1 MEQHLITI
9 NDFLR
14 SNAHQLVMPPYV
26 TYQLLDE
33 KQATY
38 LLDLIRNVP
47 NSELFF
53 NYELICQAT
62 KAGLMSELTF
72 IEGNDLLVSVAL
84 LLIVLRDQLAKQQKT
99 LPNVPPEVI
108 FNSLTIPSQQGVK
121 SKIKFSGDADLQAI
135 YESWLFQTSLPADVG
150 IHKRNNW
157 IENNYQ
163 ILQGYL
169 KKLTVPELSHLYD
182 QVLKVRVLY
191 VELPYSKSVFY
202 WYEQLLNTAP
212 TTNLLEQEKILKAM
226 LYRHAKSENSFIEF
240 WDELLALVTPERLE
254 CFWNSYFIIKTGD
267 EFNRVKLAECL
278 KCLKCLKSIDFN
290 EVLQYAKA
298 FKKIIDFKYTGEL
311 SLHLLFL
318 NAFDTSEFYPLLLAI
333 LYGYQSG
340 KLTLEQAKEKLQY
353 LSSYLVRRKICRV
366 DPLCQSKL
374 LKAAA
379 HHLDKFPA
387 IDFGHLD
394 YPSNQE
400 FAADLIEYPFYKS
413 TLDKALFRYTFI
425 RLENYN
431 NAEPIAF
438 NSSLKKI
445 EHIMPQHLDQAGEW
459 KKMLGPNWPAIH
471 NKYVN
476 CLGNLTLSGYNQE
489 MRNDSFEAKR
499 KFFAKSNISLN
510 RAIAQYH
517 TWDEASIKE
526 RGIKLAKRAVE
537 VWPGQPDDEAP
548 VFPKSPKKS
557 SVTAE
562 PKLYSYENNSFYQNW
577 KIYLKNS
584 GNLAQCI
591 TKNSFRVSLKNVKK
605 NFSQISYKKSEKAVV
620 LRAII
625 DDLPAWHKL
634 SEAEKNIR
642 DQLGTDLT
650 FKKVESDANQKSKP
664 NKIIQKIKIDDST
677 TYATLTNDVIK
688 FQRVLENYL
697 K

>member
-1 MEQHLITI
+1 MQQHLITI

-47 NSELFF
+47 KSELFF
-53 NYELICQAT
+53 TNELICQAT

-72 IEGNDLLVSVAL
+72 IKGNDLLVSVTL
-84 LLIVLRDQLAKQQKT
+84 LLIALRDQLAKQQKT

-150 IHKRNNW
+150 LHKRNNW

-202 WYEQLLNTAP
+202 WYEQFLNTAP
-212 TTNLLEQEKILKAM
+212 TTNLLEQEKILKAT

-278 KCLKCLKSIDFN
+278 KRIDFK
-290 EVLQYAKA
+290 ELLQYAKA
-298 FKKIIDFKYTGEL
+298 FQKIIDFKYTGEL
-311 SLHLLFL
+311 RLHLLFL
-318 NAFDTSEFYPLLLAI
+318 NAFDTTEFYPLLLAI

-366 DPLCQSKL
+366 DPLCQLEL
-374 LKAAA
+374 LKASA
-379 HHLDKFPA
+379 HNLDNFPQIA
-387 IDFGHLD
+387 FDHTA
-394 YPSNQE
+394 YPSNQN
-400 FAADLIEYPFYKS
+400 FATNLIEYDFYGS
-413 TLDKALFRYTFI
+413 KAVRDLFRYFLSG
-425 RLENYN
+425 LENYN

-445 EHIMPQHLDQAGEW
+445 EHIMPQHLDQAGKW
-459 KKMLGPNWPAIH
+459 KKMLGPNWQAIH
-471 NKYVN
+471 NKYIN
-476 CLGNLTLSGYNQE
+476 RLGNLTLSGYNQE
-489 MRNDSFEAKR
+489 MRNDSFEAK
-499 KFFAKSNISLN
+499 KQFFAKSNISLN
-510 RAIAQYH
+510 RAIAQYD

-537 VWPGQPDDEAP
+537 VWPGQPADEAS
-548 VFPKSPKKS
+548 VFPKSPKKQPVLAKIS
-557 SVTAE
+557 SFKIA
-562 PKLYSYENNSFYQNW
+562 PFYDNW
-577 KIYLKNS
+577 KVYLEKNDYDYLAS
-584 GNLAQCI
+584 FVGNSIFIFPMSETPECSI
-591 TKNSFRVSLKNVKK
+591 
-605 NFSQISYKKSEKAVV
+605 QISYV
-620 LRAII
+620 
-625 DDLPAWHKL
+625 
-634 SEAEKNIR
+634 
-642 DQLGTDLT
+642 
-650 FKKVESDANQKSKP
+650 KSKKAIRIRGHIRNLLIWRKIKQCEAKIKHDLGADTTFEP
-664 NKIIQKIKIDDST
+664 NDNNDKNNTIIQKIKIDDST